1 MLPCCEK
8 DPWVQVLKL
17 SAMQHSLPC
26 PFPPRLHVPCH
37 PGRTLAGNEV
47 PKEGGALQ

>member
-1 MLPCCEK
+1 MLPCSEK

-17 SAMQHSLPC
+17 SAMQHSPPC

-37 PGRTLAGNEV
+37 PGWMLARE
-47 PKEGGALQ
+47 